1 MLVDDSALF
10 RQGLAL
16 LLESVGIEVAA
27 HARTPDEAIARA
39 ALDPPDLAV
48 IDIRM
53 PPTNTD
59 EGLAT
64 ALTLRARHPGI
75 GLLLLSAYVEP
86 VLAERLLA
94 ASGGRAGY
102 LLKDRVDDIDT
113 LRAAITRILLGET
126 VIDPDIVGELFR
138 RRHNQ
143 HALAGLTE
151 REQSV
156 LGLMAE
162 GRSNA
167 GIAETLNVAVKTVE
181 SVVARIFVKLDL
193 VRESDPAA
201 LGENRRVRAV
211 LTWLRANPLPSS

>member
-94 ASGGRAGY
+94 ASAAGPGTCS
-102 LLKDRVDDIDT
+102 RT
-113 LRAAITRILLGET
+113 ASTTSTPCA
-126 VIDPDIVGELFR
+126 R
-138 RRHNQ
+138 RSP
-143 HALAGLTE
+143 G
-151 REQSV
+151 SCW
-156 LGLMAE
+156 
-162 GRSNA
+162 
-167 GIAETLNVAVKTVE
+167 
-181 SVVARIFVKLDL
+181 AR
-193 VRESDPAA
+193 R
-201 LGENRRVRAV
+201 
-211 LTWLRANPLPSS
+211 